1 MTMQKALTDFLRA
14 TAPFAALALL
24 WEVSAR
30 LADVDRM
37 LLPTPS
43 DILATAWNLTVD
55 KDILGSHIG
64 ASLWRLGVGYTLAV
78 AGGLGIGALLAL
90 NRTFHDMFSP
100 LLSLLMAVP
109 TIAWVPLLLMVLGLG
124 DTTVVATIFLG
135 GFFEIAYST
144 TTGIRTVPKQMI
156 HAARTMGVGRAGL
169 FTKVLLPASLASVM
183 PTLRLCLG
191 YCWRALV
198 GGEMLSS
205 MIEHGMGKLIYDAR
219 FWNDMAAMFLGL
231 ILIGVFGVLLD
242 RLLLQTLEKR
252 TIARWGM
259 LGQS

>member
-1 MTMQKALTDFLRA
+1 MTAPRRLLDALRTC
-14 TAPFAALALL
+14 APFALLALA
-24 WEVSAR
+24 WEASAR
-30 LADVDRM
+30 LAHMDRM
-37 LLPTPS
+37 LFPAPS
-43 DILATAWNLTVD
+43 DILATAWNLGVE
-55 KDILGSHIG
+55 KDVLAAHMG
-64 ASLWRLGVGYTLAV
+64 ASLWRLCAGYALAL
-78 AGGLGIGALLAL
+78 AGGLGVGALMAL
-90 NRTFHDMFSP
+90 NRTLRDMFSP

-144 TTGIRTVPKQMI
+144 TLGIRTVPRQMT
-156 HAARTMGVGRAGL
+156 HAARTMGVGRFGL
-169 FTKVLLPASLASVM
+169 FFKVLLPASLASVL

-205 MIEHGMGKLIYDAR
+205 MIEHGLGKLIYDAR
-219 FWNDMAAMFLGL
+219 FWNDMPAMFMGL
-231 ILIGVFGVLLD
+231 ILIGFFGVLLD
-242 RLLLQTLEKR
+242 RLLLETLERR

-259 LGQS
+259 IGQS